1 MTEKNKT
8 VLILGAGA
16 SFGYGF
22 PVGSGLRQMILNL
35 RDDRD
40 ASIAMSVGQQ
50 SIRQFTDAF
59 KASQSYSIDAF
70 LGRRQEFVAVGKA
83 AIAYVLL
90 QSESKADIFNE
101 ENTDHW
107 YQYLINKLTTD
118 IWESF
123 DPSWLS
129 IVTFNYDRSL
139 IYYLATAIQHSYN
152 KSLEEVLERLKSL
165 EIVHVYGSLG
175 DPFPFETKFPIPF
188 GGIQEEDLHIYVR
201 EASDRLIII
210 PEGRDDSPTVEAAQ
224 QIIQAANQIGVL
236 GFGFDPI
243 NIRRLGAPSSFLQN
257 VDVGIQKHAV
267 GTRRGLTRAES
278 MKALSQLFG
287 ANTHMPM
294 TQLEKFHD
302 KNCIETLRETL
313 ILD

>member
-1 MTEKNKT
+1 MTDKKKT

-16 SFGYGF
+16 SCGYGF

-40 ASIAMSVGQQ
+40 ASIAMTFGQQ

-59 KASQSYSIDAF
+59 RASQIYSIDSF
-70 LGRRQEFVAVGKA
+70 LGRRSEFVGVGKA

-90 QSESKADIFNE
+90 QSESKADVFNE
-101 ENTDHW
+101 ENPDHW
-107 YQYLINKLTTD
+107 YQYLVNKITTD
-118 IWESF
+118 AWDSF

-139 IYYLATAIQHSYN
+139 IYYLATAIQHTYN
-152 KSLEEVLERLKSL
+152 KSLEEVVQRLRSL

-175 DPFPFETKFPIPF
+175 DPFQFGKNFSIPF
-188 GGIQEEDLHIYVR
+188 GDIREDNFHIYVK
-201 EASDRLIII
+201 EAAKELVII
-210 PEGRDDSPTVEAAQ
+210 PEGRDESPTVEAAQ
-224 QIIQAANQIGVL
+224 RRIQSAEQIGLL
-236 GFGFDPI
+236 GFGFDPT

-257 VDVGIQKHAV
+257 VDVGIQKHAI
-267 GTRRGLTRAES
+267 GTRKGLTRAES
-278 MKALSQLFG
+278 MKAISQLFG
-287 ANTHMPM
+287 ADAHMPSV
-294 TQLEKFHD
+294 QLDKFHD